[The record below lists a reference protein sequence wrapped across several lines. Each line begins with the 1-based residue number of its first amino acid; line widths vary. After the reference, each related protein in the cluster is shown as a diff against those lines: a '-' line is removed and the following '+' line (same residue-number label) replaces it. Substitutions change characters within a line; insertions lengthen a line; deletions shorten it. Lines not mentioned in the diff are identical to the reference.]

1 MKARKKQG
9 SPSPRK
15 QKLKI
20 TQKKNIHRRSKSDN
34 KKHPTWSNQTT
45 NIQFDK
51 TNIAKNHD
59 LVI

>member
-20 TQKKNIHRRSKSDN
+20 TKKKIHRRSKSDY
-34 KKHPTWSNQTT
+34 KKHPTWSNQAT